1 MEELYRFWEWGFSFL
16 VKSTPITYIM
26 CYFVAFSLYFCACSC
41 RFIFSLKGFFEFS
54 YIPDFPKCGE
64 CPYIRF
70 SKNVGENMCIRTYT
84 CLITD
89 CGRSSIPQNPTTPL
103 CLNPNPQNSPKIKST
118 LYIGYFSI
126 CSRILLAFTSIK
138 I

>member
-1 MEELYRFWEWGFSFL
+1 MGVEELYGFWDWGFSFL

-54 YIPDFPKCGE
+54 HIPDFLKCGE

-70 SKNVGENMCIRTYT
+70 SKNVGGKYVYT
-84 CLITD
+84 HVHMFNNRLRALIYPTKPHNSVVSKSE
-89 CGRSSIPQNPTTPL
+89 SSKFPKNKKHPL
-103 CLNPNPQNSPKIKST
+103 H
-118 LYIGYFSI
+118 
-126 CSRILLAFTSIK
+126 RILFHMLTHFTSLHIY
-138 I
+138 